1 VEQWPTRYRWLLFL
15 GIAALALT
23 AVILVHRSR
32 PSPQPVILSTAIPHP
47 TVERTPTPYT
57 LRVYVTGAVDHP
69 DVYVLPQDSIVKDA
83 VEAAGGATEEADLE
97 RINLAVTVTDGQ
109 HVHVPRQGEEPS
121 PVEPP
126 SGQPATGGKVN
137 LNTSDSAALETL
149 PGIGPTLAQRI
160 IDYRQAHGPFERIED
175 LMQVSGIGQATF
187 EGMKDLLTTR

>member
-23 AVILVHRSR
+23 AVILIQRSR
-32 PSPQPVILSTAIPHP
+32 SSPQPMILSTAIPQP
-47 TVERTPTPYT
+47 TVEGTPTPYT
-57 LRVYVTGAVDHP
+57 LRVYVTGAVQHP

-83 VEAAGGATEEADLE
+83 VEAAGGATEDADLE

-109 HVHVPRQGEEPS
+109 QVHVPRQGEEPS
-121 PVEPP
+121 PVDPP
-126 SGQPATGGKVN
+126 SGQPAAGGKVN
-137 LNTSDSAALETL
+137 LNTADSAALETL

-187 EGMKDLLTTR
+187 EGMKDLVTTR

>member
-1 VEQWPTRYRWLLFL
+1 
-15 GIAALALT
+15 
-23 AVILVHRSR
+23 
-32 PSPQPVILSTAIPHP
+32 LSTAIPQP
-47 TVERTPTPYT
+47 TVEGTPTPYT